1 MYKIRIKDL
10 NLAQIEDSGQCFRFI
25 KNERPRLNPA
35 EYADS
40 TWQVIAFEKY
50 LEISQ
55 IDKEEFILSCSQ
67 EEFETIWKSYFD
79 LDTDYSVFKAGI
91 DTKDVFLTNA
101 VEYGWGI
108 RILRQDLWEMLVSFI
123 ISQRKNIP
131 AIRACLESLCQAYGQ
146 PIKVGEDI
154 VYAFPSAER
163 LYTLSLE
170 ELKTHSLGYR
180 DKYISRLAKDVV
192 EGNINLVELSQLKP
206 EDATKALLNIYGIG
220 IKVANCVS
228 LFALHHIDAF
238 PIDVW
243 IQRIIDEEYEGHFDT
258 SRYAGFAGVIQQ
270 YMFYYRR
277 SY

>member
-35 EYADS
+35 EYAES
-40 TWQVIAFEKY
+40 TWQVIAFGRY

-55 IDKEEFILSCSQ
+55 KGKDEFIFSCNQ
-67 EEFETIWKSYFD
+67 EEFEAIWKDYFD
-79 LDTDYSVFKAGI
+79 LDTEYSVFKAAV
-91 DTKDVFLTNA
+91 DKKDKFLMNA

-131 AIRACLESLCQAYGQ
+131 AIRACVESLCQAYGQ
-146 PIKVGEDI
+146 PIKAGDDL
-154 VYAFPSAER
+154 VYAFPSAES
-163 LYTLSLE
+163 LYNVPLE

-192 EGNINLVELSQLKP
+192 EGSVDLVELSKLKP
-206 EDATKALLNIYGIG
+206 EEATKSLLNIYGVG

-243 IQRIIDEEYEGHFDT
+243 IQRIIDEEYEGHFDN